1 MGNAHRLDG
10 NGRLRRIPG
19 DRAYQEQI
27 YREVE
32 RRWLYQ
38 RNSFSIS
45 EMNESI
51 VPSKGA
57 LGESQME
64 ATEQEESE
72 LGV

>member
-1 MGNAHRLDG
+1 MLTVQMATVGYG
-10 NGRLRRIPG
+10 EF
-19 DRAYQEQI
+19 QE
-27 YREVE
+27 
-32 RRWLYQ
+32 
-38 RNSFSIS
+38 
-45 EMNESI
+45 I